1 MTDRKR
7 VVVLLSG
14 NGSTLQALL
23 DQQPQFH
30 YEVVGVF
37 SNRPAVEGLNRAR
50 RSGIPAA
57 SLDHTQ
63 YPDRASF
70 DRAMMQ
76 EIDKLHPDLVVLA
89 GYMRI
94 LTAPF
99 VAQFQGRMINIHPS
113 LLPKH
118 KGMNTHQAA
127 LESGDSHH
135 GTTVHFVTEE
145 LDSGGAIMQARLAIH
160 PEDSVESLEHRVKAM
175 EQVIYPMAIDWCVT
189 GRITIEDSGIHLD
202 KQPLSPQGYLLEE
215 HNLEPS

>member
-1 MTDRKR
+1 MMDRKR

-37 SNRPAVEGLNRAR
+37 SNRPGVEGLNRAR
-50 RSGIPAA
+50 RASIPATC
-57 SLDHTQ
+57 LDHTL
-63 YPDRASF
+63 YSDRAGF
-70 DRAMMQ
+70 DRTMMQ
-76 EIDKLHPDLVVLA
+76 EIDRLQPDLVVLA

-94 LTAPF
+94 LSAPF
-99 VAQFQGRMINIHPS
+99 VEHFQGRMINIHPS

-118 KGMNTHQAA
+118 KGMNTHRAA
-127 LESGDSHH
+127 LESNDSHH
-135 GTTVHFVTEE
+135 GTTVHFVSEE

-160 PEDSVESLEHRVKAM
+160 PDDSVESLEQRVKAM
-175 EQVIYPMAIDWCVT
+175 EQVIYPIAINWCVT
-189 GRITIEDSGIHLD
+189 GRITIEDSGIYLD
-202 KQPLSPQGYLLEE
+202 NQPLTPQGYLLEE